1 MVDDSPEDTQLPPD
15 SGRAK
20 RAPPTIDLEAT
31 EVTGE
36 NAGGEAQQESTSE
49 GTSAAIS
56 AAISPW
62 GIAAVSGAVAAAL
75 VIGVGWILGWPAV
88 PPVTPAGPPVNM
100 AVIDDLATR
109 VANIE
114 SRTGKPAASAPDPT
128 AVGRVEALEQSLDSL
143 RSELT

>member
-1 MVDDSPEDTQLPPD
+1 MVDDRPEDTQLPPD

-36 NAGGEAQQESTSE
+36 PRNAGGEAQQESTSE
-49 GTSAAIS
+49 VTSAAV
-56 AAISPW
+56 SPW
-62 GIAAVSGAVAAAL
+62 VIAPVSGAVAAAL

-88 PPVTPAGPPVNM
+88 PPVTPAAPPVNM

-109 VANIE
+109 VA
-114 SRTGKPAASAPDPT
+114 S
-128 AVGRVEALEQSLDSL
+128 
-143 RSELT
+143 